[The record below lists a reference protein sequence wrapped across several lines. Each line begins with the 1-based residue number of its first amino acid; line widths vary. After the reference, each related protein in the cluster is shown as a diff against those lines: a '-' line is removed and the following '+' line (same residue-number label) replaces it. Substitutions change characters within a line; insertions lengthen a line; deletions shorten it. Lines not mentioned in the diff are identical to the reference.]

1 MHLHHPIL
9 APRAYALSPSADRRT
24 DDQPRVRARFTR
36 AGVIPDGAPEP

>member
-9 APRAYALSPSADRRT
+9 APRAYALFRPPIAAPMINRT
-24 DDQPRVRARFTR
+24 SHARFTR